1 MSLPILSA
9 RNPDQAHRA
18 ATPLE
23 LLFDLVSVIAIASAT
38 AELHHAISSGHG
50 LDVFPRFAFLF
61 LAIWWTWINF
71 TWFASAFDSDGP
83 LYRLLVM
90 VVMGGQLLFAGGVE
104 HIIQTLNFG
113 WGLAGWIIMRAGMIA
128 LWLLASG
135 NPEYRTTALRYA
147 GGIAFAQLCWV
158 AMYFITQDNPGLFY
172 LLGII
177 VFAIELAVPAFAER
191 ARMTPF
197 HRHHIIERYG
207 LLTIISLGEIV
218 LAISLAFARLFND
231 QDHGNMLPALT
242 GVSALVIVFAAFWVY
257 FTDEDHLP
265 SGKFSTVFAWGYGHV
280 FLFGALAIMGAGVA
294 AEVDLAAHTAH
305 GATQASVAKWLGIPL
320 AVYWLSLSLL
330 RDRHFPL
337 GVRQLALP
345 LMAVLAIVAALM
357 GGSTA
362 VFAGLSVIAVLLRVP
377 MRTAAAKA
385 C

>member
-9 RNPDQAHRA
+9 RNPEQAHRA

-50 LDVFPRFAFLF
+50 LDVLPRFAFLF
-61 LAIWWTWINF
+61 FAIWWTWINF

-104 HIIQTLNFG
+104 HIIQTLSFG

-158 AMYFITQDNPGLFY
+158 AMYFITQAHPGLFY
-172 LLGII
+172 ILGIV

-218 LAISLAFARLFND
+218 LAISLAFAQLFD
-231 QDHGNMLPALT
+231 GEGHGNMLPALT

-265 SGKFSTVFAWGYGHV
+265 SSKFSTVFMWGYGHV
-280 FLFGALAIMGAGVA
+280 FLFGALAVMGAGVA

-305 GATQASVAKWLGIPL
+305 GATQASVAWWLGIPL

-337 GVRQLALP
+337 GPRQFALP
-345 LMAVLAIVAALM
+345 LMAVLAIVASLL
-357 GGSTA
+357 GSSTA

-377 MRTAAAKA
+377 MRGEAMKA